1 MMKICAFIWLTLKYI
16 LVILVD
22 VKSNSFHI
30 YNLLTS
36 PPLKYRSGVFFCLRL
51 SQKQVFDLGDRGINE
66 WVPAAEPGNPSFSS
80 AELNSACG
88 VNSGKNSPNPSFRSR
103 CFL

>member
-30 YNLLTS
+30 YNLLTF
-36 PPLKYRSGVFFCLRL
+36 PPEVPFRGIFFCLRL

-80 AELNSACG
+80 AEVLALHS
-88 VNSGKNSPNPSFRSR
+88 SSPLGWFVYKLPCRLRS
-103 CFL
+103 

>member
-30 YNLLTS
+30 YNLLTF
-36 PPLKYRSGVFFCLRL
+36 PPEVPFRGIFLPAAKS
-51 SQKQVFDLGDRGINE
+51 KQVFDLGDRGINE
-66 WVPAAEPGNPSFSS
+66 WVLAAEPGNPSFSS

>member
-30 YNLLTS
+30 YNLLTF
-36 PPLKYRSGVFFCLRL
+36 PPEVPF
-51 SQKQVFDLGDRGINE
+51 RGI
-66 WVPAAEPGNPSFSS
+66 FFLS
-80 AELNSACG
+80 AKSKTG
-88 VNSGKNSPNPSFRSR
+88 F
-103 CFL
+103 

>member
-30 YNLLTS
+30 YNLLTF
-36 PPLKYRSGVFFCLRL
+36 PPEVPF
-51 SQKQVFDLGDRGINE
+51 RGI
-66 WVPAAEPGNPSFSS
+66 F
-80 AELNSACG
+80 LIQF
-88 VNSGKNSPNPSFRSR
+88 KNFV
-103 CFL
+103 FKLV

>member
-22 VKSNSFHI
+22 VKVIAPYIQFT
-30 YNLLTS
+30 YL
-36 PPLKYRSGVFFCLRL
+36 PPEVPFRGIFLPRL
-51 SQKQVFDLGDRGINE
+51 SQKQVFDLGDRGINDGFRGGA
-66 WVPAAEPGNPSFSS
+66 WKPIVSS

-88 VNSGKNSPNPSFRSR
+88 VNSGKNSPNPLFPFSLFSIKV
-103 CFL
+103 

>member
-30 YNLLTS
+30 YNLLTF
-36 PPLKYRSGVFFCLRL
+36 PPEVPFRVFFCLRL
-51 SQKQVFDLGDRGINE
+51 SQKQVFDLGDRGIKRMGSGGGA
-66 WVPAAEPGNPSFSS
+66 WKPIVFLGGTK
-80 AELNSACG
+80 SACG

>member
-30 YNLLTS
+30 YIPS
-36 PPLKYRSGVFFCLRL
+36 PPEVPF
-51 SQKQVFDLGDRGINE
+51 RGIFL
-66 WVPAAEPGNPSFSS
+66 PAAKSKTGF
-80 AELNSACG
+80 
-88 VNSGKNSPNPSFRSR
+88 
-103 CFL
+103 